1 MGAHPAAPSRL
12 CQPDGSEVS
21 LAAAIRADPVA
32 VLGRECTAR
41 FGPRLPF
48 LLKVLAVARAL
59 SIQVPLPRP
68 GGRGVRREAS
78 GRHTAGRAPVRGP
91 IRQAGNDPAG
101 YRVCRA
107 GRPAPPG
114 PGDPDASEAGCSGTP
129 SGAADPEVRGGAG
142 RPGRCAG
149 DPGQLATGSAG
160 LAGQLDLRT
169 RTRLARRRGHKPR
182 SRRAVEP

>member
-21 LAAAIRADPVA
+21 LAAAILADPVA

-48 LLKVLAVARAL
+48 LLKLLAVARAL

-78 GRHTAGRAPVRGP
+78 GRHTAGRASPNSPVT
-91 IRQAGNDPAG
+91 QL
-101 YRVCRA
+101 VQ
-107 GRPAPPG
+107 
-114 PGDPDASEAGCSGTP
+114 
-129 SGAADPEVRGGAG
+129 
-142 RPGRCAG
+142 RCCCA
-149 DPGQLATGSAG
+149 
-160 LAGQLDLRT
+160 
-169 RTRLARRRGHKPR
+169 
-182 SRRAVEP
+182 